1 MDGLTFTFLM
11 LGAVILIL
19 WGFLYYQE
27 HRRKP

>member
-1 MDGLTFTFLM
+1 MDSLTFTFLM

-27 HRRKP
+27 RHTK